1 MIPVQHIHPML
12 VHFPIVFVFVL
23 AAFDLVAT
31 VRGASVT
38 GRTTSGNIS
47 TGLVVASAVF
57 AVLTY
62 FFGGMALDYAEAGGF
77 SSDVAEIHEGLGEAV
92 AIGFSIWALV
102 RAGLWY
108 RDTRLSGAAS
118 ITMPLVAIA
127 GAGLVTATAYY
138 GGQLVYELGVNVA
151 RVASAG

>member
-12 VHFPIVFVFVL
+12 VHFPIVFIFVL

-31 VRGASVT
+31 LRGASVT
-38 GRTTSGNIS
+38 GRTTAGNIS
-47 TGLVVASAVF
+47 TALVVASAVF

-62 FFGGMALDYAEAGGF
+62 VFGGMALDYAEAGGF
-77 SSDVAEIHEGLGEAV
+77 ASDVAEIHEGLGETV
-92 AIGFSIWALV
+92 ALSLSVWALV

-108 RDTRLSGAAS
+108 RDTRVSGAAS
-118 ITMPLVAIA
+118 VTMPLVALA

-151 RVASAG
+151 KVALAG